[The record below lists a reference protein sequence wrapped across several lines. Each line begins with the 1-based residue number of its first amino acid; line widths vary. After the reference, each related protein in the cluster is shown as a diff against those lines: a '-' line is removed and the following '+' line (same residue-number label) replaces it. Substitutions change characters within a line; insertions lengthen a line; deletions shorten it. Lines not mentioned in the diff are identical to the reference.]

1 MKKGK
6 ITITITIGLVM
17 LILTAVMFIQFKTVK
32 QTDFTS
38 LENMREDELRTGITN
53 FKQKTEET
61 NKRLEEVNAKIA
73 EYEQTI
79 ESNTE
84 ASEVLAKELEQF
96 NNLLGKNDV
105 KGEGVVITLT
115 DTRNQRIWS
124 EDLRLLVNELKEAG
138 AEAISINDQRIVYDT
153 YIVDISNTHIRI
165 NGQEMIVSPYV
176 VKAIGN
182 PTYLESGLSKK
193 QYGYIDTKLA
203 EGKDV
208 IMEGRDIGTYVF
220 PNADVKIY
228 LDAEPEER
236 ARRRQKQNEEAGI
249 QSTYEEVLAGI
260 IARDEN
266 DKNKEMGA
274 LKVAKDAIVVDGT
287 HGTIEENVQ
296 KVIDIIN
303 KKKQKNNK
311 IKNVEVDA
319 SVDQIVFLCFD
330 LI

>member
-1 MKKGK
+1 
-6 ITITITIGLVM
+6 
-17 LILTAVMFIQFKTVK
+17 
-32 QTDFTS
+32 
-38 LENMREDELRTGITN
+38 MREDELRTGITN

-105 KGEGVVITLT
+105 KGEGIVITLT

-208 IMEGRDIGTYVF
+208 TLKREKNIEIKKYEGNLSMEYA
-220 PNADVKIY
+220 N
-228 LDAEPEER
+228 
-236 ARRRQKQNEEAGI
+236 
-249 QSTYEEVLAGI
+249 
-260 IARDEN
+260 
-266 DKNKEMGA
+266 
-274 LKVAKDAIVVDGT
+274 
-287 HGTIEENVQ
+287 
-296 KVIDIIN
+296 
-303 KKKQKNNK
+303 
-311 IKNVEVDA
+311 
-319 SVDQIVFLCFD
+319 
-330 LI
+330 

>member
-105 KGEGVVITLT
+105 KGEGIVITLT
-115 DTRNQRIWS
+115 DTRNQRIWT

-138 AEAISINDQRIVYDT
+138 AEAISINDVRILSSTEIAQPDGVLM
-153 YIVDISNTHIRI
+153 II
-165 NGQEMIVSPYV
+165 NGQRVSSPYV
-176 VKAIGN
+176 IKAIGN
-182 PTYLESGLSKK
+182 QTYLSSTLSLKDS
-193 QYGYIDTKLA
+193 GYIDKTRAIGLNVKLETGKNIKILKYNGDMNIKYMK
-203 EGKDV
+203 EG
-208 IMEGRDIGTYVF
+208 
-220 PNADVKIY
+220 
-228 LDAEPEER
+228 
-236 ARRRQKQNEEAGI
+236 
-249 QSTYEEVLAGI
+249 
-260 IARDEN
+260 EN
-266 DKNKEMGA
+266 K
-274 LKVAKDAIVVDGT
+274 
-287 HGTIEENVQ
+287 
-296 KVIDIIN
+296 
-303 KKKQKNNK
+303 
-311 IKNVEVDA
+311 
-319 SVDQIVFLCFD
+319 
-330 LI
+330 

>member
-6 ITITITIGLVM
+6 ITITITIGLVV
-17 LILTAVMFIQFKTVK
+17 LILTAVMFVQFKTVK

-38 LENMREDELRTGITN
+38 LENMREDELRTGITS

-61 NKRLEEVNAKIA
+61 NKRLEEVNAKIS

-79 ESNTE
+79 SNNTQ
-84 ASEVLAKELEQF
+84 ASEVLTKELEQF
-96 NNLLGKNDV
+96 NNILGKNTV

-153 YIVDISNTHIRI
+153 YIVDISNTYIRI

-208 IMEGRDIGTYVF
+208 TLKRE
-220 PNADVKIY
+220 
-228 LDAEPEER
+228 
-236 ARRRQKQNEEAGI
+236 
-249 QSTYEEVLAGI
+249 
-260 IARDEN
+260 
-266 DKNKEMGA
+266 KN
-274 LKVAKDAIVVDGT
+274 IV
-287 HGTIEENVQ
+287 
-296 KVIDIIN
+296 IN
-303 KKKQKNNK
+303 KYNG
-311 IKNVEVDA
+311 
-319 SVDQIVFLCFD
+319 D
-330 LI
+330 LSMEYAK